1 MQTLVQSAFLQ
12 SLGWAIV
19 QSTWQ
24 ITILWLVYK
33 LIAQLFLRRHHGA
46 RIMLA
51 MFSLLAGLCAFI
63 VTAVVHYNEPEATGF
78 SGHLFTGT
86 LAQWMDSILPYLSSI
101 YLLLLV
107 AGSVKFVRAF
117 GYVRTLQQ
125 EKHAKM
131 PLEWRLFT
139 RESAAILGIKKHIHI
154 WLSELADSPVTV
166 GFFKPMI
173 LIPVSMV
180 NQLSA
185 EQMEAVIL
193 HELAH
198 IKRNDYLLNI
208 LLAVM
213 EGVLFFHPFVH
224 LLGKEIRKDREFLC
238 DDLVLQFRYKPAMYA
253 AALLQAEKN
262 RLVLK
267 QNRLQLAAI
276 GEKDALMERVQRI
289 TGMPVHRKKISFR
302 PFVAAALLL
311 LLGVLPFRV
320 PVTSN
325 ENDTTTGDRNFGDY
339 PMAVA
344 SLFQER
350 TPSVIVS
357 DAVTEERTELAE
369 TTITSESDGAH
380 AAIFYPETF
389 TWHED
394 EPKDQFIAV
403 ADKEYTIVVDG
414 EKYTGKVT
422 ANATAAVT
430 AEAKPFTITLTKD
443 STALLLYNLVQGEYM
458 KALDLGKLSSF
469 LDKLD
474 WEKIAHEQAKGMESI
489 HLMQEEI
496 AKAMKDVQ
504 WEQLKASAAQIA
516 LEVEAAQLSAK
527 TLDSLRIIAK
537 KKAKPIIRL

>member
-24 ITILWLVYK
+24 ITALWLVYK
-33 LIAQLFLRRHHGA
+33 FTAHLFFRRHHGA
-46 RIMLA
+46 RITLA

-63 VTAVVHYNEPEATGF
+63 VTAVLHYNKAQTVGF
-78 SGHLFTGT
+78 AGHLFTGT
-86 LAQWMDSILPYLSSI
+86 LARWMDMALPYLSSI

-107 AGSVKFVRAF
+107 AGSVKFARSF
-117 GYVRTLQQ
+117 GHVRTLQQ
-125 EKHAKM
+125 EEHAKM
-131 PLEWRLFT
+131 PFEWRLFT
-139 RESAAILGIKKHIHI
+139 RENAAILGIKKQVHI

-213 EGVLFFHPFVH
+213 EGLLFFHPFVH

-238 DDLVLQFRYKPAMYA
+238 DDLVLQFRYKPALYA

-262 RLVLK
+262 RLLLK
-267 QNRLQLAAI
+267 QNRFQLAAI

-289 TGMPVHRKKISFR
+289 TGMPVRRRKISFR
-302 PFVAAALLL
+302 PIAAAALLL
-311 LLGVLPFRV
+311 LLGLLPFKV
-320 PVTSN
+320 PVTQN
-325 ENDTTTGDRNFGDY
+325 ENNTTTGERNFGDY

-357 DAVTEERTELAE
+357 DAITTTTEITE
-369 TTITSESDGAH
+369 TTATNESEEAQTDIFSPEAITWQESA
-380 AAIFYPETF
+380 PV
-389 TWHED
+389 
-394 EPKDQFIAV
+394 DQFIPV

-422 ANATAAVT
+422 ANATATVT
-430 AEAKPFTITLTKD
+430 ADVKPFTITLTRD

-458 KALDLGKLSSF
+458 KALDLGKLSTF

-489 HLMQEEI
+489 HLMQQEI

-504 WEQLKASAAQIA
+504 WEQLKASAAQVA
-516 LEVEAAQLSAK
+516 LEVEAAKLNAK
-527 TLDSLRIIAK
+527 TADSLRIIAK

>member
-1 MQTLVQSAFLQ
+1 MQTLLQSAFLQ

-33 LIAQLFLRRHHGA
+33 GISKLFLPKHHGA
-46 RIMLA
+46 RITLA
-51 MFSLLAGLCAFI
+51 MLTLLAGFSAFI
-63 VTAVVHYNEPEATGF
+63 VTAVLHYNNPQNIGLTGNVF
-78 SGHLFTGT
+78 AGK
-86 LAQWMDSILPYLSSI
+86 LALWTAKALPYLSFI

-107 AGSVKFVRAF
+107 GGTVKFVRSF
-117 GYVRTLQQ
+117 GYVRALQL

-131 PLEWRLFT
+131 PFEWRLFT
-139 RESAAILGIKKHIHI
+139 RENATILGISKQVHI

-213 EGVLFFHPFVH
+213 EGMLFFHPFVH

-238 DDLVLQFRYKPAMYA
+238 DDLVLQFRYKPTLYA

-262 RLVLK
+262 RLVLQ
-267 QNRLQLAAI
+267 QNRFQLAAI
-276 GEKDALMERVQRI
+276 GEKDALMERIQRI
-289 TGMPVHRKKISFR
+289 TGIPARKKNISFR
-302 PFVAAALLL
+302 PVVAVAIMLLF
-311 LLGVLPFRV
+311 GVFSLKV
-320 PVTSN
+320 PLSGN
-325 ENDTTTGDRNFGDY
+325 ENNAAPGERNFGDY

-350 TPSVIVS
+350 TPSLILS
-357 DAVTEERTELAE
+357 DAVTEEITEISE
-369 TTITSESDGAH
+369 TTHSTETEEVDAD
-380 AAIFYPETF
+380 IFSPEIVA
-389 TWHED
+389 WEQD
-394 EPKDQFIAV
+394 DVKDQFIPV
-403 ADKEYTIVVDG
+403 ADKEYSIIVDG
-414 EKYTGKVT
+414 EQYTGKVT
-422 ANATAAVT
+422 ANATVGVT
-430 AEAKPFTITLTKD
+430 ADTKPFTITLTRD

-504 WEQLKASAAQIA
+504 WEQLKASAAQVA
-516 LEVEAAQLSAK
+516 LELEAAKLSAK
-527 TLDSLRIIAK
+527 TVDSLRIIAK
-537 KKAKPIIRL
+537 KKAKPVIRL